1 MLMPVFHYFL
11 QVTFTIVIPYIVS
24 FQSRHMSFQKVTWK
38 TTFLIF
44 CTLQINV
51 LIWAL
56 TVNTKYISQR
66 YHSTILCTSSHW
78 TTCFPILLQT
88 IEFSKF
94 ENLIIFISF
103 LFWVFHNYIMSPFLH
118 SNFFSYSVHH
128 FLLYSCPS
136 FN

>member
-1 MLMPVFHYFL
+1 MLMPVFHYSL

-24 FQSRHMSFQKVTWK
+24 FQSRHIWFQKVTWK
-38 TTFLIF
+38 TAFLIF

-66 YHSTILCTSSHW
+66 YHSTIPCTSFHW
-78 TTCFPILLQT
+78 TTCFPILLQS

-94 ENLIIFISF
+94 EKRVIFISF
-103 LFWVFHNYIMSPFLH
+103 FWVFHNYIFCPFL
-118 SNFFSYSVHH
+118 FFTPNPFIFCSP
-128 FLLYSCPS
+128 LS
-136 FN
+136 FIFMSFF